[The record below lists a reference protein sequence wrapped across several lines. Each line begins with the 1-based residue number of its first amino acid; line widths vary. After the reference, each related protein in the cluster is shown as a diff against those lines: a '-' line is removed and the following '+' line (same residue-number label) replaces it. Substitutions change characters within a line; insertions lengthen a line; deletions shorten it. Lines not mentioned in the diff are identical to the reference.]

1 MLAEKTNLSKVFR
14 ALDNYTQPPS
24 PLKKTFKTK
33 VKRKQKLVAATI
45 TCLLWRSKSF
55 REKVQS
61 LYFPERYYF
70 RGDRAKSIK
79 KSDPSIFYCCCNLS
93 LLWIFCVIEHKII
106 NLSSPS
112 RPKFKNK
119 SKTKTKISSSD
130 HHLWSKD
137 VYKAFRVFLFPLND
151 II

>member
-1 MLAEKTNLSKVFR
+1 M
-14 ALDNYTQPPS
+14 
-24 PLKKTFKTK
+24 
-33 VKRKQKLVAATI
+33 VAATI

-119 SKTKTKISSSD
+119 AKRKQKLAAAITTCEVRMFIKHFVSSCFPWTILFSGDRTKAVNKSYPQNFPSLKSSFSNSWSISHEKNS
-130 HHLWSKD
+130 
-137 VYKAFRVFLFPLND
+137 FFL
-151 II
+151 

>member
-1 MLAEKTNLSKVFR
+1 MIIPSFADFCLSKNVSIKDNFPCLKSAIRWHKTSHKTSHKMLAEKTNLSKVFR
-14 ALDNYTQPPS
+14 ALDSYTQPPS
-24 PLKKTFKTK
+24 LLKKTFKTK

-79 KSDPSIFYCCCNLS
+79 KSDPSIFYCCCNL
-93 LLWIFCVIEHKII
+93 L
-106 NLSSPS
+106 
-112 RPKFKNK
+112 
-119 SKTKTKISSSD
+119 
-130 HHLWSKD
+130 
-137 VYKAFRVFLFPLND
+137 
-151 II
+151 